1 MQKSSYFFMAS
12 WVFVVLTTVM
22 SLGFVNSVY
31 AETLTDEQTTL
42 SGDLQNN
49 PVAQD
54 ILEKIEKSKRW
65 IEKLQQKNF
74 ETTQRQKELESKRAK
89 VLEYLENDLKKWEE
103 LWGYYKFDSVLERAL
118 ENSPAKDTDS
128 IYDHPLK
135 FTASKISAGRTALQ
149 NVLENGGLPE
159 EARDAFVNAA
169 KITRA
174 EMLSANSIYNIL
186 NNNAYYN
193 QQILFNTNGNF
204 DLTLSGDELRKYY
217 QDYRTNPEYL
227 KANPFDKLSW
237 EDLGKNNPD
246 TECRIGFV
254 LVYRINV
261 DDYVCTTE
269 YTAEMWVRHQM
280 GIIEDETF
288 SKIKSIDVEKLQK
301 DRVLKKVHNLNSKIN
316 TMQEH
321 HTKKLVETKQDY
333 ERLFIKTNE
342 KRILEEK
349 QAITKYGE
357 SNSKKI
363 ILSKEITNIREKYA
377 VLKDEM
383 LGEESRVLKIMNN
396 QYLKDMDNFANN
408 YKDDSEMNL
417 FWNSEVPIFEIS
429 LNE

>member
-1 MQKSSYFFMAS
+1 MVS
-12 WVFVVLTTVM
+12 WAFVVLTTVL

-31 AETLTDEQTTL
+31 AETLTGEQTTI
-42 SGDLQNN
+42 SVDLENN

-65 IEKLQQKNF
+65 IETLQQRNF
-74 ETTQRQKELESKRAK
+74 ETTQKQKELESKRAE
-89 VLEYLENDLKKWEE
+89 VLDYLEKDLKKWEE
-103 LWGYYKFDSVLERAL
+103 LWGYYTFDSMLERAL

-135 FTASKISAGRTALQ
+135 FTASKISAGRVALQ
-149 NVLENGGLPE
+149 HVLIHGGSPE
-159 EARDAFVNAA
+159 EARDAFVDAA

-193 QQILFNTNGNF
+193 QQILFSNNGNF
-204 DLTLSGDELRKYY
+204 DLTLSGEELRKYY

-237 EDLGKNNPD
+237 EDLGKNNPG
-246 TECRIGFV
+246 TECRVGFV

-269 YTAEMWVRHQM
+269 YTAEMWVRYQM
-280 GIIEDETF
+280 GTVVDETF
-288 SKIKSIDVEKLQK
+288 SETKSIDIEKLQK
-301 DRVLKKVHNLNSKIN
+301 DRVLKKVHNLNSRIN

-321 HTKKLVETKQDY
+321 HEKKLVETKQDY
-333 ERLFIKTNE
+333 ETLFIKTNE
-342 KRILEEK
+342 KSILEEK
-349 QAITKYGE
+349 QAIAKYAK

-363 ILSKEITNIREKYA
+363 ILSKEITDIREKYTA
-377 VLKDEM
+377 LNDEM
-383 LGEESRVLKIMNN
+383 MDEKSRILKIMNK
-396 QYLKDMDNFANN
+396 QYLKDMDDFASN
-408 YKDDSEMNL
+408 YKHDSEMNL
-417 FWNSEVPIFEIS
+417 FWNSEVPIFEIN

>member
-1 MQKSSYFFMAS
+1 MVS
-12 WVFVVLTTVM
+12 WAFVVLTTVL

-31 AETLTDEQTTL
+31 AETLTGEQTTL
-42 SGDLQNN
+42 SGDLENN

-65 IEKLQQKNF
+65 IETLQQRNF
-74 ETTQRQKELESKRAK
+74 ETTQKQKELESKRAE
-89 VLEYLENDLKKWEE
+89 VLDYLEKDLKKWEE
-103 LWGYYKFDSVLERAL
+103 LWGYYTFDSMLERAL

-135 FTASKISAGRTALQ
+135 FTASKISAGRVALQ
-149 NVLENGGLPE
+149 HVLIHGGSPE
-159 EARDAFVNAA
+159 EARDAFVDAA

-193 QQILFNTNGNF
+193 QQILFSNNGNF
-204 DLTLSGDELRKYY
+204 DLTLSGEELRKYY

-237 EDLGKNNPD
+237 EDLGKNNPG
-246 TECRIGFV
+246 TECRVGFV

-269 YTAEMWVRHQM
+269 YTAEMWVRYQM
-280 GIIEDETF
+280 GTVVDETF
-288 SKIKSIDVEKLQK
+288 SEIKSIDIEKLQK
-301 DRVLKKVHNLNSKIN
+301 DRVLKKVHNLNSRIN

-321 HTKKLVETKQDY
+321 HEKKLVETKQDY
-333 ERLFIKTNE
+333 ETLFIKTNE
-342 KRILEEK
+342 KSILEEK
-349 QAITKYGE
+349 QAIAKYAK

-363 ILSKEITNIREKYA
+363 ILSKEITDIREKYA
-377 VLKDEM
+377 ALNDEM
-383 LGEESRVLKIMNN
+383 MDEKSRILKIMNK
-396 QYLKDMDNFANN
+396 QYLKDMGDFASN
-408 YKDDSEMNL
+408 YKHDSEMNL
-417 FWNSEVPIFEIS
+417 FWNSEVPIYEIN